1 MGELDA
7 DFNEGVLRG
16 FLMVDSLWSLVIW
29 LLHGCYGNAGICLC
43 IRHVALFAF
52 IQSKCLT
59 YSLAGCWHS
68 NNFYIITCSN
78 CKIWW
83 RRFFSCF
90 SRSNKQTCRE
100 PAWEIPPMTR
110 SCGRAWQGK
119 ADQVSRD
126 PLPEHLPRSQN
137 LSVLLFHVSHQHL
150 WH

>member
-1 MGELDA
+1 MLYSRALFAVYHNLLIHYGMTNKCSAYIASIGSRTEIEMGELDA

-16 FLMVDSLWSLVIW
+16 FLIVDSLWSLVIW

-68 NNFYIITCSN
+68 KNFYVITCSN

-90 SRSNKQTCRE
+90 SRSNKQTKHSPCKE
-100 PAWEIPPMTR
+100 LENMVW
-110 SCGRAWQGK
+110 
-119 ADQVSRD
+119 
-126 PLPEHLPRSQN
+126 
-137 LSVLLFHVSHQHL
+137 
-150 WH
+150 